1 MYLQKINLKNKF
13 ALVTGAGKGL
23 GRACAIAL
31 AEAGATIIAVSRTKS
46 DLDRLE
52 KSIKKIKGKT
62 IKIQCDVMDFKQLK
76 NELDKIK
83 TIDIL
88 VNNAGTNFP
97 EPFEKIRKES
107 MNYLVDLN
115 LKAAFNVA
123 QLVVK
128 KMLKN
133 KKRPGSI
140 INMSSVNGVNPGIG
154 IGAYPASKAGI
165 ISMTQQMAIEWGKFG
180 IRVNCI
186 SPGFIDAGMS
196 KPIYEDPKVRE
207 LRGGAVPSGRL
218 GEADDIA
225 NAVLFLDS
233 ENASYVNGHNLVVD
247 GGVISSVIAQLPRE

>member
-1 MYLQKINLKNKF
+1 MKTAI
-13 ALVTGAGKGL
+13 VTGAGAGIGKAICQKLSLNNYRVGMLDLNEENVNEASKGIENSVPL
-23 GRACAIAL
+23 HGDVTNQ
-31 AEAGATIIAVSRTKS
+31 E
-46 DLDRLE
+46 
-52 KSIKKIKGKT
+52 SIKKAFEKFGEIP
-62 IKIQCDVMDFKQLK
+62 DL
-76 NELDKIK
+76 
-83 TIDIL
+83 L
-88 VNNAGTNFP
+88 VNNVGIVLFGP
-97 EPFEKIRKES
+97 LEEHSVEDYSKS
-107 MNYLVDLN
+107 LN
-115 LKAAFNVA
+115 INLLGSFITSRILIND
-123 QLVVK
+123 
-128 KMLKN
+128 MI
-133 KKRPGSI
+133 KRGSGSI

-247 GGVISSVIAQLPRE
+247 GGVISSVIAQLPRK

>member
-1 MYLQKINLKNKF
+1 MKTAI
-13 ALVTGAGKGL
+13 VTGAGAGIGKAICQKLSQNNYRVGMLDLNEENINEASKGIENSVPL
-23 GRACAIAL
+23 HGDVTNQ
-31 AEAGATIIAVSRTKS
+31 E
-46 DLDRLE
+46 
-52 KSIKKIKGKT
+52 SIKKAFEKFGEIP
-62 IKIQCDVMDFKQLK
+62 DL
-76 NELDKIK
+76 
-83 TIDIL
+83 L
-88 VNNAGTNFP
+88 VNNVGIVLFGP
-97 EPFEKIRKES
+97 LEEHSVEDYSKS
-107 MNYLVDLN
+107 LN
-115 LKAAFNVA
+115 INLLGSFITSRILIND
-123 QLVVK
+123 
-128 KMLKN
+128 MI
-133 KKRPGSI
+133 KRGSGSI

-247 GGVISSVIAQLPRE
+247 GGVISSVIAQLPRK

>member
-1 MYLQKINLKNKF
+1 MKTAI
-13 ALVTGAGKGL
+13 VTGAGAGIGKAICQKLSQNNYRVGMLDLNEENVNEASKGIKNSVPL
-23 GRACAIAL
+23 NGDVTNQ
-31 AEAGATIIAVSRTKS
+31 E
-46 DLDRLE
+46 
-52 KSIKKIKGKT
+52 SIKKAFEKFGEIP
-62 IKIQCDVMDFKQLK
+62 DL
-76 NELDKIK
+76 
-83 TIDIL
+83 L
-88 VNNAGTNFP
+88 VNNVGIVLFGP
-97 EPFEKIRKES
+97 LEEHSVEDYSKS
-107 MNYLVDLN
+107 LN
-115 LKAAFNVA
+115 INLLGSFITSRILIND
-123 QLVVK
+123 
-128 KMLKN
+128 MI
-133 KKRPGSI
+133 KRGSGSI

-233 ENASYVNGHNLVVD
+233 ENASYVNGHNLLVD

>member
-1 MYLQKINLKNKF
+1 MKTAI
-13 ALVTGAGKGL
+13 VTGAGAGIGKAICQKLSLNNYRVGMLDLNEENVNEASKGIENSVPL
-23 GRACAIAL
+23 HGDVTNQ
-31 AEAGATIIAVSRTKS
+31 E
-46 DLDRLE
+46 
-52 KSIKKIKGKT
+52 SIKKAFEKFGEIP
-62 IKIQCDVMDFKQLK
+62 DL
-76 NELDKIK
+76 
-83 TIDIL
+83 L
-88 VNNAGTNFP
+88 VNNAGIVLFGP
-97 EPFEKIRKES
+97 LEEHSVEDYSKS
-107 MNYLVDLN
+107 LN
-115 LKAAFNVA
+115 INLLGSFITSRILIND
-123 QLVVK
+123 
-128 KMLKN
+128 MI
-133 KKRPGSI
+133 KRGSGSI

>member
-1 MYLQKINLKNKF
+1 MKTAI
-13 ALVTGAGKGL
+13 VTGAGAGIGKAICQKLSQNNYRIGMLDLNEENINEASKGIENSVPL
-23 GRACAIAL
+23 HGDVTNQ
-31 AEAGATIIAVSRTKS
+31 E
-46 DLDRLE
+46 
-52 KSIKKIKGKT
+52 SIKKAFEKFGEIP
-62 IKIQCDVMDFKQLK
+62 DL
-76 NELDKIK
+76 
-83 TIDIL
+83 L
-88 VNNAGTNFP
+88 VNNVGIVLFGP
-97 EPFEKIRKES
+97 LEEHSVEDYSKS
-107 MNYLVDLN
+107 LN
-115 LKAAFNVA
+115 INLLGSFITSRILIND
-123 QLVVK
+123 
-128 KMLKN
+128 MI
-133 KKRPGSI
+133 KRGSGSI

-207 LRGGAVPSGRL
+207 LRSGAVPSGRL

>member
-1 MYLQKINLKNKF
+1 MKTAI
-13 ALVTGAGKGL
+13 VTGAGAGIGKAICQKLSQNNYRVGMLDLNEENVNEASKGVENSFPL
-23 GRACAIAL
+23 HGDVTNQ
-31 AEAGATIIAVSRTKS
+31 E
-46 DLDRLE
+46 
-52 KSIKKIKGKT
+52 SIKKA
-62 IKIQCDVMDFKQLK
+62 F
-76 NELDKIK
+76 DKFEEIP
-83 TIDIL
+83 DLL
-88 VNNAGTNFP
+88 VNNVGIVLFGP
-97 EPFEKIRKES
+97 LEEHSVEDYSKS
-107 MNYLVDLN
+107 LN
-115 LKAAFNVA
+115 INLLGSFITSRILIND
-123 QLVVK
+123 
-128 KMLKN
+128 MI
-133 KKRPGSI
+133 KRGSGSI

-218 GEADDIA
+218 GEANDIA

>member
-1 MYLQKINLKNKF
+1 MKTAI
-13 ALVTGAGKGL
+13 VTGAGAGIGKAICQKLSQNNYRVGMLDLNEENVNEASKGVENSFPL
-23 GRACAIAL
+23 HGDVTNQ
-31 AEAGATIIAVSRTKS
+31 E
-46 DLDRLE
+46 
-52 KSIKKIKGKT
+52 SIKKAFEKFGEIP
-62 IKIQCDVMDFKQLK
+62 DL
-76 NELDKIK
+76 
-83 TIDIL
+83 L
-88 VNNAGTNFP
+88 VNNVGIVLFGP
-97 EPFEKIRKES
+97 LEEHSIEDYSKS
-107 MNYLVDLN
+107 LN
-115 LKAAFNVA
+115 INLLGSFITSRILIND
-123 QLVVK
+123 
-128 KMLKN
+128 MI
-133 KKRPGSI
+133 KRGSGSI

>member
-1 MYLQKINLKNKF
+1 MKTAI
-13 ALVTGAGKGL
+13 VTGAGAGIGKAICQKLSQNNYRVGMLDLNEENVNEASKGIENSVPL
-23 GRACAIAL
+23 NGDVTNQ
-31 AEAGATIIAVSRTKS
+31 E
-46 DLDRLE
+46 
-52 KSIKKIKGKT
+52 SIKKAFEKFGEIP
-62 IKIQCDVMDFKQLK
+62 DL
-76 NELDKIK
+76 
-83 TIDIL
+83 L
-88 VNNAGTNFP
+88 VNNVGIVLFGP
-97 EPFEKIRKES
+97 LEEHSVEDYSKS
-107 MNYLVDLN
+107 LN
-115 LKAAFNVA
+115 INLLGSFITSRILIND
-123 QLVVK
+123 
-128 KMLKN
+128 MI
-133 KKRPGSI
+133 KRGSGSI

>member
-1 MYLQKINLKNKF
+1 MKTAI
-13 ALVTGAGKGL
+13 VTGAGAGIGKAICQKLSQNNYRVGMLDLNEENVNEASKGIENSFPL
-23 GRACAIAL
+23 HGDVTNQ
-31 AEAGATIIAVSRTKS
+31 E
-46 DLDRLE
+46 
-52 KSIKKIKGKT
+52 SIKKAFEKFGEIP
-62 IKIQCDVMDFKQLK
+62 DL
-76 NELDKIK
+76 
-83 TIDIL
+83 L
-88 VNNAGTNFP
+88 VNNVGIVLFGP
-97 EPFEKIRKES
+97 LEEHSVEDYSKS
-107 MNYLVDLN
+107 LN
-115 LKAAFNVA
+115 INLLGSFITSRILIND
-123 QLVVK
+123 
-128 KMLKN
+128 MI
-133 KKRPGSI
+133 KRGSGSI

>member
-1 MYLQKINLKNKF
+1 MKTAI
-13 ALVTGAGKGL
+13 VTGAGAGIGKAICQKLSQNNYRVGMLDLNEENVNEASKGVENSFPLL
-23 GRACAIAL
+23 GDVTNQ
-31 AEAGATIIAVSRTKS
+31 E
-46 DLDRLE
+46 
-52 KSIKKIKGKT
+52 SIKKAFEKFGEIP
-62 IKIQCDVMDFKQLK
+62 DL
-76 NELDKIK
+76 
-83 TIDIL
+83 L
-88 VNNAGTNFP
+88 VNNVGIVLFGP
-97 EPFEKIRKES
+97 LEEHSVEDYSKS
-107 MNYLVDLN
+107 LN
-115 LKAAFNVA
+115 INLLGSFITSRILIND
-123 QLVVK
+123 
-128 KMLKN
+128 MI
-133 KKRPGSI
+133 KRGSGSI

>member
-1 MYLQKINLKNKF
+1 MKTAI
-13 ALVTGAGKGL
+13 VTGAGAGIGKAICQKLSQNNYRVGMLDLNEENVNEASKGVENSFPLL
-23 GRACAIAL
+23 GDVTNQ
-31 AEAGATIIAVSRTKS
+31 E
-46 DLDRLE
+46 
-52 KSIKKIKGKT
+52 SIKEAFEKFGEIP
-62 IKIQCDVMDFKQLK
+62 DL
-76 NELDKIK
+76 
-83 TIDIL
+83 L
-88 VNNAGTNFP
+88 VNNVGIVLFGP
-97 EPFEKIRKES
+97 LEEHSVEDYSKS
-107 MNYLVDLN
+107 LN
-115 LKAAFNVA
+115 INLLGSFITSRILIND
-123 QLVVK
+123 
-128 KMLKN
+128 MI
-133 KKRPGSI
+133 KRGSGSI

>member
-1 MYLQKINLKNKF
+1 MKTAI
-13 ALVTGAGKGL
+13 VTGAGAGIGK
-23 GRACAIAL
+23 AICQKL
-31 AEAGATIIAVSRTKS
+31 SQNNYRVGMLDLNEENVNEASKVIKNSVPLHGDVTNQ
-46 DLDRLE
+46 E
-52 KSIKKIKGKT
+52 SIKKTFEKFGEIP
-62 IKIQCDVMDFKQLK
+62 DL
-76 NELDKIK
+76 
-83 TIDIL
+83 L
-88 VNNAGTNFP
+88 VNNVGIVLFGP
-97 EPFEKIRKES
+97 LEEHSVEDYSKS
-107 MNYLVDLN
+107 LN
-115 LKAAFNVA
+115 INLLGSFITSRILIND
-123 QLVVK
+123 
-128 KMLKN
+128 MI
-133 KKRPGSI
+133 KRGSGSI

>member
-1 MYLQKINLKNKF
+1 MKTAI
-13 ALVTGAGKGL
+13 VTGAGAGIGKAICQKLSQNNYRVGMLDLNEENVNEASKGIENSVPL
-23 GRACAIAL
+23 HGDVTNQ
-31 AEAGATIIAVSRTKS
+31 E
-46 DLDRLE
+46 
-52 KSIKKIKGKT
+52 SIKKAFEKFGEIP
-62 IKIQCDVMDFKQLK
+62 DL
-76 NELDKIK
+76 
-83 TIDIL
+83 L
-88 VNNAGTNFP
+88 VNNVGIVLFGP
-97 EPFEKIRKES
+97 LEEHSVEDYSKS
-107 MNYLVDLN
+107 LN
-115 LKAAFNVA
+115 INLLGSFITSRILIND
-123 QLVVK
+123 
-128 KMLKN
+128 MI
-133 KKRPGSI
+133 KRGSGSI

-247 GGVISSVIAQLPRE
+247 GGVISSVIAQLPRK

>member
-1 MYLQKINLKNKF
+1 MKTAI
-13 ALVTGAGKGL
+13 VTGAGAGIGKAICQKLSQNNYRVGMLDLNEENVNEASKGVENSFPL
-23 GRACAIAL
+23 HGDVTNQ
-31 AEAGATIIAVSRTKS
+31 E
-46 DLDRLE
+46 
-52 KSIKKIKGKT
+52 SIKKA
-62 IKIQCDVMDFKQLK
+62 F
-76 NELDKIK
+76 DKFGEIP
-83 TIDIL
+83 DLL
-88 VNNAGTNFP
+88 VNNVGIVLFGP
-97 EPFEKIRKES
+97 LEEHSVEDYSKS
-107 MNYLVDLN
+107 LN
-115 LKAAFNVA
+115 INLLGSFITSRILIND
-123 QLVVK
+123 
-128 KMLKN
+128 MI
-133 KKRPGSI
+133 KRGSGSI

-180 IRVNCI
+180 IRVNRI

-218 GEADDIA
+218 GEANDIA

>member
-1 MYLQKINLKNKF
+1 MKTAI
-13 ALVTGAGKGL
+13 VTGAGAGIGKAICQKLSQNNYRVGMLDLNEENVNEASKGIENSFPL
-23 GRACAIAL
+23 HGDV
-31 AEAGATIIAVSRTKS
+31 TNQ
-46 DLDRLE
+46 
-52 KSIKKIKGKT
+52 KSIKKAFEKFGEIP
-62 IKIQCDVMDFKQLK
+62 DL
-76 NELDKIK
+76 
-83 TIDIL
+83 L
-88 VNNAGTNFP
+88 VNNVGIVLFGP
-97 EPFEKIRKES
+97 LEEHSVEDYSKS
-107 MNYLVDLN
+107 LN
-115 LKAAFNVA
+115 INLLGSFITSRILIND
-123 QLVVK
+123 
-128 KMLKN
+128 MI
-133 KKRPGSI
+133 KRGSGSI

>member
-1 MYLQKINLKNKF
+1 MKTAI
-13 ALVTGAGKGL
+13 VTGAGAGIGKAICQKLSQNNYRVGMLDLNEENVNEASKGIENSFPLL
-23 GRACAIAL
+23 GDVTNQ
-31 AEAGATIIAVSRTKS
+31 E
-46 DLDRLE
+46 
-52 KSIKKIKGKT
+52 SIKKAFEKFGEIP
-62 IKIQCDVMDFKQLK
+62 DL
-76 NELDKIK
+76 
-83 TIDIL
+83 L
-88 VNNAGTNFP
+88 VNNVGIVLFGP
-97 EPFEKIRKES
+97 LEEHSVEDYSKS
-107 MNYLVDLN
+107 LN
-115 LKAAFNVA
+115 INLLGSFITSRILIND
-123 QLVVK
+123 
-128 KMLKN
+128 MI
-133 KKRPGSI
+133 KRGSGSI

>member
-1 MYLQKINLKNKF
+1 MKTAI
-13 ALVTGAGKGL
+13 VTGAGAGIGKAICQKLSQNNYRVGMLDLNEENVNEASKGIKNSVPL
-23 GRACAIAL
+23 NGDVTNQ
-31 AEAGATIIAVSRTKS
+31 E
-46 DLDRLE
+46 
-52 KSIKKIKGKT
+52 SIKKAFEKFGEIP
-62 IKIQCDVMDFKQLK
+62 DL
-76 NELDKIK
+76 
-83 TIDIL
+83 L
-88 VNNAGTNFP
+88 VNNVGIVLFGP
-97 EPFEKIRKES
+97 LEEHSVEDYSKS
-107 MNYLVDLN
+107 LN
-115 LKAAFNVA
+115 INLLGSFITSRILIND
-123 QLVVK
+123 
-128 KMLKN
+128 MI
-133 KKRPGSI
+133 KRGSGSI

>member
-1 MYLQKINLKNKF
+1 MKTAI
-13 ALVTGAGKGL
+13 VTGAGTGIGKAICQKLSQNNYRVGMLDLNEENVNEASKGIENSVPL
-23 GRACAIAL
+23 HGDVTNQ
-31 AEAGATIIAVSRTKS
+31 E
-46 DLDRLE
+46 
-52 KSIKKIKGKT
+52 SIKKAFEKFGEIP
-62 IKIQCDVMDFKQLK
+62 DL
-76 NELDKIK
+76 
-83 TIDIL
+83 L
-88 VNNAGTNFP
+88 VNNVGIVLFGP
-97 EPFEKIRKES
+97 LEEHSVEDYSKS
-107 MNYLVDLN
+107 LN
-115 LKAAFNVA
+115 INLLGSFITSRILIND
-123 QLVVK
+123 
-128 KMLKN
+128 MI
-133 KKRPGSI
+133 KRGSGSI

-247 GGVISSVIAQLPRE
+247 GGVISSVIAQLPRK

>member
-1 MYLQKINLKNKF
+1 MKTAI
-13 ALVTGAGKGL
+13 VTGAGAGIGKAICQKLSQNNYRVGMLDLNEENVNEASKGVENSFPLL
-23 GRACAIAL
+23 GDVTNQ
-31 AEAGATIIAVSRTKS
+31 E
-46 DLDRLE
+46 
-52 KSIKKIKGKT
+52 SIKKAFEKFGEIP
-62 IKIQCDVMDFKQLK
+62 DL
-76 NELDKIK
+76 
-83 TIDIL
+83 L
-88 VNNAGTNFP
+88 VNNVGIVLFGP
-97 EPFEKIRKES
+97 LEEHSVEDYSKS
-107 MNYLVDLN
+107 LN
-115 LKAAFNVA
+115 INLLGSFITSRILIND
-123 QLVVK
+123 
-128 KMLKN
+128 MI
-133 KKRPGSI
+133 KRGSGSI

-247 GGVISSVIAQLPRE
+247 GGVISSVIDQLPIE

>member
-1 MYLQKINLKNKF
+1 MLQIKSPLK
-13 ALVTGAGKGL
+13 
-23 GRACAIAL
+23 
-31 AEAGATIIAVSRTKS
+31 S
-46 DLDRLE
+46 LE
-52 KSIKKIKGKT
+52 KFGEIP
-62 IKIQCDVMDFKQLK
+62 DL
-76 NELDKIK
+76 
-83 TIDIL
+83 L
-88 VNNAGTNFP
+88 VNNVGIVLFGP
-97 EPFEKIRKES
+97 LEEHSVEDYSKS
-107 MNYLVDLN
+107 LN
-115 LKAAFNVA
+115 INLLGSFITSRILIND
-123 QLVVK
+123 
-128 KMLKN
+128 MI
-133 KKRPGSI
+133 KRGSGSI